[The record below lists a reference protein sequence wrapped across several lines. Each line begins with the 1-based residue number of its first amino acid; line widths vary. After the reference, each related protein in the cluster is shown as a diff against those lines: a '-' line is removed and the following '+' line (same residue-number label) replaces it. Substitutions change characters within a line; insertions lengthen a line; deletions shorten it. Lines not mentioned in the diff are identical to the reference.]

1 MRETTK
7 KRVIEFNGKDIKSI
21 EHQSIKDLVNGCK
34 TIVKVMSFVIE
45 NYKLDNRLLIEEVKN
60 IISVE
65 RF

>member
-21 EHQSIKDLVNGCK
+21 EHQSIRDLVNGCK